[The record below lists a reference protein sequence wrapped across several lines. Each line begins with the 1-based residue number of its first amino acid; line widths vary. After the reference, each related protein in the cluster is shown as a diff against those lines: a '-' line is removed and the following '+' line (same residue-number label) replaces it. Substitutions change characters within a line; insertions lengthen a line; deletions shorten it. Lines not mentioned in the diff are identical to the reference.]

1 MSSDP
6 IRDAIEEV
14 ALTDPALVQKFP
26 WLAPIWRVLQP
37 FVQAIAGFLEDEGL
51 MMAGHLSFITLLA
64 FFPFLIFLVALGGF
78 VGRTEAGA
86 ELVAV
91 MFYVMPPLVKEGLE
105 GPIMEVLERPR
116 GDLLTIG
123 ILFTIWTAGS
133 ALEAVRHVIN
143 RAHGAV
149 EYRPLWR
156 RRATSLSF
164 VILFS
169 GLIVLGVML
178 LVVGPIAYGYV
189 EDWFDLDPGWNI
201 AFVGLRFGL
210 TSLIFL
216 MAVVTL
222 YQILPARRLRMRH
235 TFPGAV
241 LVVILWV
248 AAAGAFSRYLGA
260 VGGYDVTYGSLGGII
275 VALLFFYVVGAIFI
289 LGAEFN
295 AALAHIYEDRHA
307 AKAQSPTS

>member
-1 MSSDP
+1 MSTDP
-6 IRDAIEEV
+6 IRDAIEDV
-14 ALTDPALVQKFP
+14 ALSDPAFVTKWP
-26 WLAPIWRVLQP
+26 WLAPFWRVLQP

-64 FFPFLIFLVALGGF
+64 FFPFLIFLVALAGF
-78 VGRTEAGA
+78 LGRTEAGT

-91 MFYVMPPLVKEGLE
+91 MFHIMPPLVKQGLE
-105 GPIMEVLERPR
+105 GPIMEVLNQPR

-133 ALEAVRHVIN
+133 GLEAVRHVLN
-143 RAHGAV
+143 RAHGAI

-164 VILFS
+164 VVLFS
-169 GLIVLGVML
+169 GLIVIGLTL
-178 LVVGPIAYGYV
+178 LVLGPIGYTYI
-189 EDWFDLDPGWNI
+189 EEWFDLSPDWAI

-210 TSLIFL
+210 TSVIF
-216 MAVVTL
+216 MMTVVVL
-222 YQILPARRLRMRH
+222 YQILPARRLRLRH
-235 TFPGAV
+235 TFPGAALVIV
-241 LVVILWV
+241 LWMV
-248 AAAGAFSRYLGA
+248 AAAGFSHYLGA

-275 VALLFFYVVGAIFI
+275 IALLFFYVVGAIFI

-295 AALAHIYEDRHA
+295 AALAHIYEDRHQ
-307 AKAQSPTS
+307 AKAETPPS